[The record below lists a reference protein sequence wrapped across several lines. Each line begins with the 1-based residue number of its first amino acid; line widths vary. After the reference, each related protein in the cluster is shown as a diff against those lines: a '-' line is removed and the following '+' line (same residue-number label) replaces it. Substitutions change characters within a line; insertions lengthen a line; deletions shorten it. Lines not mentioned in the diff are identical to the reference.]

1 MTRHECIDGAQERE
15 CSEAE
20 VASYVADMAEELARL
35 AAAARHENLAYMLEV
50 VALEAKG
57 AASLEPEDAVALSIP
72 GRRRH

>member
-1 MTRHECIDGAQERE
+1 MTVHDCIDGMQERQ
-15 CSEAE
+15 CTEAE
-20 VASYVADMAEELARL
+20 VASYVAEMAEELARL

-57 AASLEPEDAVALSIP
+57 AASLESEDASSTP